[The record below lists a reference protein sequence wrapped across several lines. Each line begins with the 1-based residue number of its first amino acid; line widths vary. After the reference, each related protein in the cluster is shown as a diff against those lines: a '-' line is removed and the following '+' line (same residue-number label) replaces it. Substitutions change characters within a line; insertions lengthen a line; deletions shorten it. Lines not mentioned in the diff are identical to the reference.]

1 MLENKWARDYLKGVL
16 ESNGNTLEDLQ
27 GLVADVNLADMDD
40 PLLEIEALRQGG
52 SAAKC
57 FKMSIAGLA
66 QCNENAPL
74 ALIAE
79 LIETVEESHAKALM
93 FKQELPRLK
102 KAAAKDPR
110 NGEKLAKLGFAF
122 SALDEWESALSAY
135 TRALEYPD
143 TLCFQCH
150 RDCLVNIGWEH
161 YLKAEYEESLGW
173 FEMACRINEPKRGD
187 GKHVE
192 DSEGDEPETPYKLAL
207 ENVLL
212 ALAKMGR
219 LTEAAAR
226 LQEYHDWFG
235 RLPQYESRA
244 LEKLGLQPDVIYIR
258 SRTHPTPDDATDFK
272 S

>member
-1 MLENKWARDYLKGVL
+1 MLENQWARDYLKGVL

-27 GLVADVNLADMDD
+27 VLVADSKLADMQD
-40 PLLEIEALRQGG
+40 PLLEIEFLRQSG
-52 SAAKC
+52 SAMKC
-57 FKMSIAGLA
+57 FHLSIAALA
-66 QCNENAPL
+66 QCNQVAPL
-74 ALIAE
+74 ALVAE
-79 LIETVEESHAKALM
+79 LIESVEESNSKALM
-93 FKQELPRLK
+93 FRKELPGLK
-102 KAAAKDPR
+102 RAVVKDPK
-110 NGEKLAKLGFAF
+110 NGEKQAKLAFAF
-122 SALDEWESALSAY
+122 SALDEWEKALSTY
-135 TRALEYPD
+135 TRALEHPD

-173 FEMACRINEPKRGD
+173 FEMASRIKEPKRVD
-187 GKHVE
+187 ATHVE
-192 DSEGDEPETPYKLAL
+192 EGEDGEVDAPYKLAL

-219 LTEAAAR
+219 LTEATAR

-235 RLPQYESRA
+235 RLPQYESRS

-258 SRTHPTPDDATDFK
+258 SRTRVTN

>member
-27 GLVADVNLADMDD
+27 ALVAGVNLANIDD

-52 SAAKC
+52 SAVKC

-66 QCNENAPL
+66 QCNENVPL

-79 LIETVEESHAKALM
+79 LIETVEESNAKAVM
-93 FKQELPRLK
+93 FKKELPRLK
-102 KAAAKDPR
+102 KAAAKDPK

-135 TRALEYPD
+135 TKALEYPE

-150 RDCLVNIGWEH
+150 RDCLVNIGWDH

-173 FEMACRINEPKRGD
+173 FELASRIKEPKRGD
-187 GKHVE
+187 TKHVE
-192 DSEGDEPETPYKLAL
+192 DDENDEIPAPYKLAL
-207 ENVLL
+207 ENV
-212 ALAKMGR
+212 R
-219 LTEAAAR
+219 
-226 LQEYHDWFG
+226 W
-235 RLPQYESRA
+235 PSRKWA
-244 LEKLGLQPDVIYIR
+244 D
-258 SRTHPTPDDATDFK
+258 
-272 S
+272 